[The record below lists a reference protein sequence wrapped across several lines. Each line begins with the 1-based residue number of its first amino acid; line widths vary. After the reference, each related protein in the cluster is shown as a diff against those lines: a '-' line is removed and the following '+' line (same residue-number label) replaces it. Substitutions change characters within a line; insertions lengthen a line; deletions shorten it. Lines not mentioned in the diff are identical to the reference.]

1 MENAENYAR
10 AIRAA
15 LAYTGQTRA
24 ELAQRMG
31 MHEDTLGRKL
41 KRPGTFTVSE
51 LIDADRAV
59 KFERFMEG
67 KR

>member
-15 LAYTGQTRA
+15 LAYTGKTQA

-41 KRPGTFTVSE
+41 RRPVTFTVSE

-59 KFERFMEG
+59 KFERFMEV

>member
-1 MENAENYAR
+1 MHKAEEYAR

-41 KRPGTFTVSE
+41 RRPGTFTLSE
-51 LIDADRAV
+51 LIDASRAV
-59 KFERFMEG
+59 RFEKFMEVQ
-67 KR
+67 R

>member
-1 MENAENYAR
+1 MENAENYAI

-41 KRPGTFTVSE
+41 KRPGTFTVDE

-59 KFERFMEG
+59 KFERFMEV

>member
-1 MENAENYAR
+1 MQKAEEYAR

-51 LIDADRAV
+51 LIDADLAV
-59 KFERFMEG
+59 KFERFMEVQ
-67 KR
+67 R